1 MNNQRVLPALHL
13 WVYNHPLAGISD
25 QVEFFFLVMQQH
37 GYRVSMSRKPRLDA
51 LNVVIENFSEGTSQ
65 TQIDFCAR
73 TGKRVALIMTEHLD
87 LQDGELFIHGEPLWN
102 NNDYMHPATQAARVK
117 NLMDCLPCLRA
128 IWVLGDLP
136 QLIGSE
142 RMFPG
147 IPVRALPFPS
157 LPRVELAGQVPA
169 QDFVFT
175 GALTTYRKQVLQS
188 VAANHALTHTLHFLS
203 RKGRDQL
210 NASARIVLNIPQR
223 SEWRW
228 LSLMRIIAGL
238 RCGRA
243 TISIG
248 SNDTSA
254 ISRCCFQLDA
264 NQWEKRIGELLNT
277 WPELYAQ
284 AHQRYQAMQTDFLAE
299 NGFPA
304 DLIEYWALLEKK
316 SLLATPL
323 TTDALAGR
331 QLTAP
336 HV

>member
-1 MNNQRVLPALHL
+1 MNNQSNLPRLHL

-25 QVEFFFLVMQQH
+25 QVEFFFLVMHQH

-51 LNVVIENFSEGTSQ
+51 LNVVIENFSEATSQ
-65 TQIDFCAR
+65 TLIDFCER

-87 LQDGELFIHGEPLWN
+87 LQGSELFIHGEPLWN
-102 NNDYMHPATQAARVK
+102 NNDYMHPATQAARIK

-128 IWVLGDLP
+128 IWILGDLP

-147 IPVRALPFPS
+147 IPVRAVPFPS
-157 LPRVELAGQVPA
+157 LPQVDLTAQVP
-169 QDFVFT
+169 QHDFVFT
-175 GALTTYRKQVLQS
+175 GALTTFRKQVLQT
-188 VAANHALTHTLHFLS
+188 VATSHSLTHTLHFLS

-210 NASARIVLNIPQR
+210 NTSARIVLNIPQR
-223 SEWRW
+223 PEWRW
-228 LSLMRIIAGL
+228 LSLMRVIAAL

-254 ISRCCFQLDA
+254 ISACCFQLDEK
-264 NQWEKRIGELLNT
+264 QWESRISDLLNS
-277 WPELYAQ
+277 WAELYAD
-284 AHQRYQAMQTDFLAE
+284 AHGRYQSMQSDFL
-299 NGFPA
+299 NQHGFPA

-316 SLLATPL
+316 WL
-323 TTDALAGR
+323 
-331 QLTAP
+331 
-336 HV
+336 